1 MLTKLPYDLEI
12 LLLGIYPEK
21 TIIQKDICTPKFI
34 ATGFTITLEG
44 HGSNNTWRTWKQS
57 RCALREEW
65 IKKLWYIY
73 TREF

>member
-21 TIIQKDICTPKFI
+21 AVIQKDTCTPKFI
-34 ATGFTITLEG
+34 ATVFTIT
-44 HGSNNTWRTWKQS
+44 RIWKQS

-65 IKKLWYIY
+65 RKKLWYIY

>member
-1 MLTKLPYDLEI
+1 MLTKLSYDLEI

-21 TIIQKDICTPKFI
+21 AIIQKDTCTPKFI
-34 ATGFTITLEG
+34 ATVFTITLEV
-44 HGSNNTWRTWKQS
+44 HGSNNTCRTWKQS

-65 IKKLWYIY
+65 RKLWYIY